1 VKVSP
6 FILPAILAAAGPLAM
21 ADFTVSPVAVTL
33 KPGEPFTF
41 QVHPNDLK
49 PRSWIISEGSGR
61 NRGTL
66 IKTDGKPGHY
76 KYVAPKLEASET
88 LELHI
93 TDPASGAHETLTVRI
108 VVDDQRLELTSS
120 SSSSEGARPAMTI
133 LAGKLVDDPEGRI
146 RPHPHCFVEHLA
158 MGDLHGHWL
167 VTGNGPG
174 IQAVSANGVVRALPG
189 LPATV
194 SAIATRPVGTT
205 PVPEGEALV
214 VFAEEVAM
222 ASQDFAG
229 KTFGVQPYAI
239 LRILEPGGTTRLLA
253 GMAGAPNLR
262 DSRFRDGTGA
272 EARFSRVVGLAMD
285 PDGNVYVADA
295 GANQL
300 IRRVTPEGIVTTVA
314 GQRGF
319 FDQQARRTE
328 IGQHCM
334 GLDAVFHQI
343 TGLALDPATRTLY
356 VADLGAI
363 HRISPEGEVRTILGN
378 RADQGHKTSP
388 LTSLISPAEMNAFV
402 SCRDIRVCGD
412 GLLFTDFNQHVLRG
426 LQLKTG
432 VLGTFVGHPKQ
443 PLFRLGPLGSL
454 SPSLPP
460 EACAALQHPAYFASN
475 SQGTCVVAQG
485 QALLHLELKFLATP
499 ATEAKGEAKGEAKDE
514 SKEEAKHER
523 K

>member
-1 VKVSP
+1 VKLSP
-6 FILPAILAAAGPLAM
+6 FIIPAVLAAAGPLAA
-21 ADFTVSPVAVTL
+21 ADFSVSPVEVTL
-33 KPGEPFTF
+33 KPGESFEF
-41 QVHPNDLK
+41 QVHHQDLQ
-49 PRSWIISEGSGR
+49 PRSWIISEGGGR
-61 NRGTL
+61 NRGAL
-66 IKTDGKPGHY
+66 RPGRKPGQY
-76 KYVAPKLEASET
+76 QYVAPTLKESST

-93 TDPASGAHETLTVRI
+93 TDPASGDSRTLTVRI
-108 VVDDQRLELTSS
+108 VLDHQHLESS
-120 SSSSEGARPAMTI
+120 SSSSQVAPPAMTL
-133 LAGKLVDDPEGRI
+133 LAGKLADDPEGKI

-174 IQAVSANGVVRALPG
+174 IQAVSESGVVRNLPG
-189 LPATV
+189 LPANV
-194 SAIATRPVGTT
+194 SVIATRPVGVT
-205 PVPEGEALV
+205 PLPEGQALV

-222 ASQDFAG
+222 ASQDFGG
-229 KTFGVQPYAI
+229 KTFGVHPYSI

-253 GMAGAPNLR
+253 GMAGAPDPNDR
-262 DSRFRDGTGA
+262 RFRDGTGA
-272 EARFSRVVGLAMD
+272 EARFSRVTGLAMD
-285 PDGNVYVADA
+285 PDGNVFVADG

-319 FDQQARRTE
+319 RDQQARRTE

-334 GLDAVFHQI
+334 GLDAVFHQLRGI
-343 TGLALDPATRTLY
+343 ALDPATRTLY

-363 HRISPEGEVRTILGN
+363 HRISPEGEVKTILGN
-378 RADQGHKTSP
+378 RSDQDRKTSP
-388 LTSLISPAEMNAFV
+388 LKPLISPSEMNAFV

-426 LQLKTG
+426 LHLKTG
-432 VLGTFVGHPKQ
+432 FLSNFVGHPQQ

-454 SPSLPP
+454 STSLPP
-460 EACAALQHPAYFASN
+460 EACAALQYPAFFASN

-485 QALLHLELKFLATP
+485 QALLHLNLRFLATP
-499 ATEAKGEAKGEAKDE
+499 APEPKDEAKDE
-514 SKEEAKHER
+514 TKNER